1 MNCSKPV
8 RLTSKYGA
16 EYWVPCGKCI
26 CCRASKAKE
35 WAQRLK
41 NEQSEWDREG
51 FLTLTYDD
59 ANLPKLGHLE
69 KDDLSQFF
77 KRLRFHLG
85 DKKIKY
91 FACGE
96 YGSQTWRPHYH
107 AIIFGID
114 SRDVDAVLKAW
125 KKGERVSLDPVLPG
139 GIEYV
144 TGYVR
149 KKIDIKYSVYK
160 RRGLPLPFQR
170 QSQGLGLA
178 WALKNQHILESNGLT
193 REGKNISIPRYYMRK
208 LNLNGEASYTVLD
221 KDITERNQILMDS
234 GVDIMQ
240 ISNILLKKQ
249 AQGAVNRLGKLAL
262 YGHE

>member
-1 MNCSKPV
+1 MNCARPV
-8 RLTSKYGA
+8 IVHSKYGA
-16 EYWVPCGKCI
+16 ECAYPCGKCI
-26 CCRASKAKE
+26 SCRASKAKE

-41 NEQSEWDREG
+41 NEQSEWTREG

-59 ANLPKLGHLE
+59 DHIPKLGHLE
-69 KDDLSQFF
+69 KGELSQFF

-107 AIIFGID
+107 AIVFGID
-114 SRDVDAVLKAW
+114 SRDMDAVLKAW

-149 KKIDIKYSVYK
+149 KKIDIKYGDYK
-160 RRGLPLPFQR
+160 RRGLPLPFQL

-178 WALKNQHILESNGLT
+178 WAEKNKHLLESNGLT

-208 LNLNGEASYTVLD
+208 LNLNGEAMYTVLD
-221 KDITERNQILMDS
+221 KDITERNQILIDS
-234 GVDIMQ
+234 GVDIQQ
-240 ISNILLKKQ
+240 IRYVLLKRQ
-249 AQGAVNRLGKLAL
+249 AQGAVNHLAKLAL